1 MLLRAHDIFESYWSF
16 HQLNVP
22 NHTIIYQRNVRMQ
35 SIELLWLGRPA
46 LCSRHPRHPN
56 ALHSHCCSW
65 LMPNLHPGEVSN
77 WMPNTMNHCHCQP
90 LTTHMSCILT
100 CFVRHLSI
108 MKFKH
113 LIHPATSF
121 PLNSQPAPQHWPLLT
136 YQQRWRV
143 QALMATNQFLK
154 KTMIPGFF
162 VFWILTNLTSTFF
175 LKHFGM
181 PAILSKI
188 LAAYWKW
195 KDDLSNTFLICHV
208 WTAAGWKNAK
218 ALRCLEP
225 LRVIRSRLM
234 SLMQPLT
241 ASKKL

>member
-1 MLLRAHDIFESYWSF
+1 MSTMSC
-16 HQLNVP
+16 
-22 NHTIIYQRNVRMQ
+22 
-35 SIELLWLGRPA
+35 GRY
-46 LCSRHPRHPN
+46 PRHPN

-65 LMPNLHPGEVSN
+65 LMPNLHPGEVSTVIECPTQ
-77 WMPNTMNHCHCQP
+77 WIIAIASKTPTCERNTWDMNHAAMHNNAYFLP

-100 CFVRHLSI
+100 CFVRHLSMI
-108 MKFKH
+108 RFKH
-113 LIHPATSF
+113 LIHPATSS

-143 QALMATNQFLK
+143 QALMATNQFPK

-162 VFWILTNLTSTFF
+162 VFWILNDLNLFNIHFSF
-175 LKHFGM
+175 KHSGM

-195 KDDLSNTFLICHV
+195 KDGLSNTFLICHV
-208 WTAAGWKNAK
+208 WTAAGWKNAT
-218 ALRCLEP
+218 ALRCLKP